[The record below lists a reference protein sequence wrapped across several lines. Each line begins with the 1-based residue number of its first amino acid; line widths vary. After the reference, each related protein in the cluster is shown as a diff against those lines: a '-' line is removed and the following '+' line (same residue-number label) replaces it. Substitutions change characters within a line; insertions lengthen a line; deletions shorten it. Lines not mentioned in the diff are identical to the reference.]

1 MIIISLDGSFAKSG
15 VCISKVVQNRLE
27 IIHTELIVSNKDLDM
42 IPRILDSLQKIDKVV
57 VKYNPSVYIK
67 EEPFIGRAS
76 TAKPVLYYHAL
87 LELDYY
93 NKNIELIDIHN
104 ATLKAFC
111 KKYMIDNSFY
121 TKEELKQFNKKEVV
135 AEFLKC
141 YFSSDM
147 KEIYTERGR
156 LIDDIADACA
166 LSVYYYENLK

>member
-1 MIIISLDGSFAKSG
+1 MIIISIDYSYSKSG
-15 VCISKVVQNRLE
+15 ICISKIENNQLK
-27 IIHTELIVSNKDLDM
+27 IIDSQLIVSDKKKKI
-42 IPRILDSLQKIDKVV
+42 IPRILDSINKINELYI
-57 VKYNPSVYIK
+57 KYTPDVYIR
-67 EEPFIGRAS
+67 ETPFIGRSS
-76 TAKPVLYYHAL
+76 TAKPVLYSHAL
-87 LELDYY
+87 LELKHYED
-93 NKNIELIDIHN
+93 NIELIDIHN

-121 TKEELKQFNKKEVV
+121 TKEELKQFDKKEVV

>member
-1 MIIISLDGSFAKSG
+1 MIIISMDYSYSKSG
-15 VCISKVVQNRLE
+15 ICISKIENNQLK
-27 IIHTELIVSNKDLDM
+27 IIHSQLITSNKNLEM
-42 IPRILDSLQKIDKVV
+42 IPRILDSIDQINELYKE
-57 VKYNPSVYIK
+57 YNPNVYIR
-67 EEPFIGRAS
+67 EGAFIGRAS
-76 TAKPVLYYHAL
+76 TAKPVLYSHAL
-87 LELDYY
+87 LELKHYKD
-93 NKNIELIDIHN
+93 NIELIDIHN

-121 TKEELKQFNKKEVV
+121 TKEELKHFDKKEVV